1 MRSACTKAVVGVAEQ
16 AGEIASSIHAPN
28 DCVVDV
34 TRQRQGAVWSY
45 SEYELRVERCI
56 EERAAG
62 QGEGDVPFERWEWAG
77 GGSGTL
83 RAAPCV

>member
-34 TRQRQGAVWSY
+34 TRQRQGAVWGY
-45 SEYELRVERCI
+45 SEYELRPERCI
-56 EERAAG
+56 EDRAAG
-62 QGEGDVPFERWEWAG
+62 QGEGTCNARHDKALHDLMQC
-77 GGSGTL
+77 T
-83 RAAPCV
+83 